1 MKIRIR
7 PKVWITSLVI
17 LSVFPTA
24 LTGCSTSDVNDKGIE
39 EKADVVL
46 KNGIVQTMVSEND
59 TASAVAIQGDKII
72 YVGKDEEIESYIGDN
87 TRVIDL
93 DGKMLTPSFMDGHLH
108 APGNKITELYEVSF
122 DGCKTKD
129 DYINK
134 VKEYMKKN
142 PNVKVI
148 KGGAFDLNVFK
159 ESDGSNPGPKKED
172 LDKICSD
179 KPIILYDVSHHSVW
193 VNSKTL
199 ELAEITKDTKDPQ
212 GGVITKDSNG
222 EVTGYL
228 TDGAL
233 NLLGSILEEVEYTDE
248 MYKDCLIKFQ
258 EEANS
263 LGITGMTTIQSS
275 QVTKVSSNLEENGEL
290 SLRMRVGTTID
301 PGTTTEDAL
310 KKVKDLEQY
319 NSDLINTN
327 TIKLF
332 YDGVT
337 EGGTAVFKEKYSE
350 QAGKGDNWYGE
361 TSWKK
366 DEFEDMVKILDK
378 EGYQIH
384 THAIGDGAVSNTLDA
399 YEKAQNQNGKRDAR
413 HTMTHVCLIGDEDIK
428 RVADLKVVSALQFL
442 WMYGDPLYQI
452 EKSMIGEKRALA
464 MYPTKKMMN
473 AGCIISGASDNPV
486 TGYNPLEEIEVGVT
500 RNSPYPHE
508 EDTDMYR
515 GPEQGLTAYQ
525 MLEIYTKNVAYEN
538 FLEKEV
544 GTIEVGKKA
553 DLIVLDQNILKIEPK
568 KISDTKVM
576 YTVFNGKI
584 VYENK

>member
-1 MKIRIR
+1 MKVRI
-7 PKVWITSLVI
+7 KSKKWITSLVI
-17 LSVFPTA
+17 LSVFSTA
-24 LTGCSTSDVNDKGIE
+24 LTGCSTSNTDDKEVE
-39 EKADVVL
+39 EKADIVL
-46 KNGIVQTMVSEND
+46 KNGVVQTMVSEDD
-59 TASAVAIQGDKII
+59 TASAIAIQGDKII
-72 YVGKDEEIESYIGDN
+72 YVGKDDEVESYIGDN
-87 TRVIDL
+87 TKVIDL
-93 DGKMLTPSFMDGHLH
+93 DGKMLTPSFMDGHMH

-129 DYINK
+129 DYINR

-142 PNVKVI
+142 PDVKVI

-199 ELAEITKDTKDPQ
+199 EMAKITKDTKNPQ
-212 GGVITKDSNG
+212 GGLITKDLDG

-233 NLLGSILEEVEYTDE
+233 NLLDNILAEVEYTDE
-248 MYKDCLIKFQ
+248 MYKDCLIKFE

-263 LGITGMTTIQSS
+263 LGITGITTIQSP
-275 QVTKVSSNLEENGEL
+275 QMTKVSSGLEKSGQL
-290 SLRMRVGTTID
+290 SLRMRVATTIE

-310 KKVKDLEQY
+310 KEVQDLKQY

-337 EGGTAVFKEKYSE
+337 EGGTAVFKEKYSK

-366 DEFEDMVKILDK
+366 AEFKNMVKALDK

-399 YEKAQNQNGKRDAR
+399 YEEAQSQNGKRDAR
-413 HTMTHVCLIGDEDIK
+413 YTMTHVCSISDEDIK
-428 RVADLKVVSALQFL
+428 RASDLKVVSALQFL
-442 WMYGDPLYQI
+442 WMYADPLYQV
-452 EKSMIGEKRALA
+452 EKTMIGEERALA
-464 MYPTKKMMN
+464 MYPTKKMMD

-500 RNSPYPHE
+500 RNSPYKNE

-515 GPEQGLTAYQ
+515 NPEQGLTAYQ

-568 KISDTKVM
+568 KISDTKII
-576 YTVFNGKI
+576 YTIFNGKI